1 MFKQKL
7 ENSLRKVNSPKMYF
21 SNLFTNVD
29 LYLATQ
35 NLWHLK
41 FKIGDLNE
49 NH

>member
-7 ENSLRKVNSPKMYF
+7 ENSLRNDIRRKMYF